1 MNIELKLVC
10 QNCGYKNQKSGSQV
24 EHRISIKCRNCG
36 SKIVLDTGK
45 LQTYLHNLERA
56 VKEGHI
62 FEFNVTIK

>member
-10 QNCGYKNQKSGSQV
+10 QNCGYMNRKSGSRVDQS
-24 EHRISIKCRNCG
+24 ISFNCKNCG

-45 LQTYLHNLERA
+45 LQTHLDNLESA

-62 FEFNVTIK
+62 YEFNVTIK